1 MSSAHW
7 SPRESE
13 LLLDLVK
20 KKGNLMELMGSANR
34 QNEDMWRDVGAC
46 LCREGFNRTSK
57 QCRSKWKCLKRHFYL
72 EQRRFL
78 NTGWRSSSLPLHY
91 KKILMMWKKAGRPD
105 HPTKAG
111 SQKRKRAMFE
121 TPHTSESAV
130 VPAPRKVQRLRPDYN
145 SPARTQNAMK
155 EEQQVVATAMAQNTL
170 YSSAVVGGDPQPG
183 PEDGMLRASSV
194 NTLTA
199 AFGEIPLFPP
209 TPNTWKTEP
218 DTEELDISHQDFFVD
233 RDREV
238 EHFGAPEEED
248 KLHSDLQTQEHRE
261 VQTSPSLL
269 LAGATPAFPPWLL
282 WDLEAGSVTSWRL
295 SRTTETLNERPYTCE
310 SLTNFCVRNAHPNA
324 LRNE

>member
-183 PEDGMLRASSV
+183 P
-194 NTLTA
+194 
-199 AFGEIPLFPP
+199 
-209 TPNTWKTEP
+209 

-269 LAGATPAFPPWLL
+269 LAGATPAFP
-282 WDLEAGSVTSWRL
+282 
-295 SRTTETLNERPYTCE
+295 RTY
-310 SLTNFCVRNAHPNA
+310 
-324 LRNE
+324 